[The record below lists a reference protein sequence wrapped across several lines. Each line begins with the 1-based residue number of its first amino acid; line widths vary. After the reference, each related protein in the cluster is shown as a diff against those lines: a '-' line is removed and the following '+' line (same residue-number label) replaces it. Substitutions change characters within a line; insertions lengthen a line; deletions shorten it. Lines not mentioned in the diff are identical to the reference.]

1 MENNLETN
9 ELTEEKMTTLLERII
24 YIFTDPKRAFESLK
38 ENPKILG
45 VYLIGLL
52 ISSVTLIW
60 SYLDGTSEKVFIDS
74 MVQTGQP
81 VTEQVVLMGK
91 LLTLFGGMFVFA
103 IWPFISA
110 FFYHILVMINSE
122 TGYKK
127 TLAITRHASLIAS
140 LNTLISL
147 FVLKFSGITLQFSP
161 AMFLD
166 INAMS
171 SVLYTL
177 ISFIDIF
184 VFWRVVVLFIGFR
197 TTHNLSKKGALITA
211 IIPDLVLYAIALITI
226 SFIM

>member
-1 MENNLETN
+1 MEKKLETN
-9 ELTEEKMTTLLERII
+9 ELMEEKTTTLLERII

-52 ISSVTLIW
+52 ISSATLIW

-81 VTEQVVLMGK
+81 ITEQVVVMGK

-110 FFYHILVMINSE
+110 LFYHIIVMINSE

-127 TLAITRHASLIAS
+127 TLALTRHASLIAS

-147 FVLKFSGITLQFSP
+147 FVLKLSGITLQFSP

-166 INAMS
+166 MSTMS

-211 IIPDLVLYAIALITI
+211 IIPDLVLYAIALITVSI
-226 SFIM
+226 TM

>member
-9 ELTEEKMTTLLERII
+9 DLREETSTTLLQRIA

-45 VYLIGLL
+45 VYIISLL
-52 ISSVTLIW
+52 ISSATLIW
-60 SYLDGTSEKVFIDS
+60 SYLDGSSEKVFIDS
-74 MVQTGQP
+74 LVQTGQP
-81 VTEQVVLMGK
+81 VTEQVVALGK
-91 LLTLFGGMFVFA
+91 LITLFGGIFVFA
-103 IWPFISA
+103 VVPFIAA
-110 FFYHILVMINSE
+110 FFYHIIVMINSE

-127 TLAITRHASLIAS
+127 TLSITRHASLIAS

-147 FVLKFSGITLQFSP
+147 FVLKLAGITLLFSP

-166 INAMS
+166 INTMN

-177 ISFIDIF
+177 ISFLDIF
-184 VFWRVVVLFIGFR
+184 VFWRIIVLFIGFK
-197 TTHNLSKKGALITA
+197 TTHNLSNKGALITA

-226 SFIM
+226 SIVL

>member
-1 MENNLETN
+1 MEKKLETN
-9 ELTEEKMTTLLERII
+9 ELMEEKTTTLLERII

-52 ISSVTLIW
+52 ISSATLIW

-81 VTEQVVLMGK
+81 ITEQVVVMGK

-110 FFYHILVMINSE
+110 FFYHIIVMINSE

-127 TLAITRHASLIAS
+127 TLALTRHASLIAS

-147 FVLKFSGITLQFSP
+147 FVLKLSGITLQFSP

-166 INAMS
+166 MSTMS